1 MARTPVP
8 EKEARIVYLLS
19 GGICAFPGCNRHLIE
34 PGNSA
39 DDPAFLGE
47 IAHIIA
53 DSRQGPRGISF
64 LTDEERDRHDN
75 LILLCRDCHKIIDS
89 QPHTYSVSVLR
100 QIKAD
105 HEARIRRATSV
116 PAVEPRPAHK
126 QETIHSSLLPVTHL
140 PAAIF
145 AAPCAFRD
153 RQEDQVQQR
162 IRYPEG
168 EEQLVR
174 FLLREGKLF
183 TFHNLNDPKGPFADV
198 IDRRCVET
206 LRATD
211 LWRDPEGLRRYVGLL
226 NKGLFKYTAR
236 LNVRFDPGHHRFY
249 FPAIDGEERVVTYRP
264 LNLSTATRKVAWQP
278 RRKSTGEKREFWWHL
293 AAGLKFQWMSGTQ
306 WCLSIRPERHLTTN
320 GTDPLPPKQIG
331 RRVTSKKA
339 RMYNDLYLGEV
350 NFWRDYLSNGSARF
364 VLNFGD
370 QSAIVDTQVIPFTMN
385 WPGIPGDDKPFKNQ
399 VYEDDLFTHSD
410 LASAVDGE
418 TLDWEEADNGDPEED
433 DAEEL

>member
-1 MARTPVP
+1 VARTPVP
-8 EKEARIVYLLS
+8 EKEARFVYLLS
-19 GGICAFPGCNRHLIE
+19 GGVCAFPGCNRHLIE

-39 DDPAFLGE
+39 DDPTYLGE

-53 DSRQGPRGISF
+53 DSRQGPRGISP
-64 LTDEERDRHDN
+64 LTDEERDRQDN

-89 QPHTYSVSVLR
+89 QPHTYSVSALG
-100 QIKAD
+100 QMKAD
-105 HEARIRRATSV
+105 HEGRIRRAT
-116 PAVEPRPAHK
+116 AARAIEPRPSYK
-126 QETIHSSLLPVTHL
+126 QEIIHSSLLAVTNL
-140 PAAIF
+140 PAAVF

-153 RQEDQVQQR
+153 RQEHQVQLR

-168 EEQLVR
+168 DEQLVR
-174 FLLREGKLF
+174 FLLREGKLY

-198 IDRRCVET
+198 IDRRSVEP

-211 LWRDPEGLRRYVGLL
+211 LWREPEGLRRYIGLL
-226 NKGLFKYTAR
+226 NKALFKYTAR
-236 LNVRFDPGHHRFY
+236 LNVRFDPGHRRFY
-249 FPAIDGEERVVTYRP
+249 FPVLNGEERVVTYRP

-278 RRKSTGEKREFWWHL
+278 QKRTTGEKRNFWWHL
-293 AAGLKFQWMSGTQ
+293 AASLKFHWMGGTQ

-320 GTDPLPPKQIG
+320 GTDPLPSKQVG
-331 RRVTSKKA
+331 RRVTSNKA

-350 NFWRDYLSNGSARF
+350 NFWRDFLSQGSPRF

-370 QSAIVDTQVIPFTMN
+370 QCAVVDTQFTAFDVN

-399 VYEDDLFTHSD
+399 VYEDDLFTYSA

-418 TLDWEEADNGDPEED
+418 AFDYEEADDGDPEEEGED
-433 DAEEL
+433 L